1 MSAYGNYN
9 PAHRPFG
16 LSPLSIPPRS
26 KVFVSYH
33 HQRDQAYYDRF
44 ASLFAGGYEIIT
56 DTSVDRRI
64 GSDSVDYQQ
73 QVIREQ
79 HITGSSITVVL
90 CGAETWKRRWVDWE
104 IHMTLNKQHALLGIC
119 LPTNPKDI
127 NGKVTV
133 PARLHANIVSGYA
146 HFIHWTEDPNVLQA
160 AIDAAKEK
168 ARWTRN
174 IDNSAPRME
183 RSRP

>member
-1 MSAYGNYN
+1 MNGFGNYGFGQ
-9 PAHRPFG
+9 RPFG
-16 LSPLSIPPRS
+16 LRPQAATKP

-44 ASLFAGGYEIIT
+44 TKIFADGYDIIT
-56 DTSVDRRI
+56 DTSIERRI
-64 GSDSVDYQQ
+64 GSDDAGYQQ

-90 CGAETWKRRWVDWE
+90 CGDETWKRRWVDWE

-119 LPTNPKDI
+119 LPTNPRNV

-133 PARLHANIVSGYA
+133 PDRLHANIVSGYA
-146 HFIHWTEDPNVLQA
+146 HFIDWTEDPSVLRA
-160 AIDAAKEK
+160 AIDTAKEK
-168 ARWTRN
+168 TRQTRN